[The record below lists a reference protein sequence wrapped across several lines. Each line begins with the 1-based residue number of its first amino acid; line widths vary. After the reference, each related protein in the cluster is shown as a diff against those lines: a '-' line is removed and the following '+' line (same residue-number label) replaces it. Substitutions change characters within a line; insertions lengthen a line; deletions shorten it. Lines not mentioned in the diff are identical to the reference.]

1 MIIASSSLGSRDPHE
16 SDHKRVE
23 YVFTQENIWIGKGLP
38 SSPEKSGDHDGTGGR
53 MKCPK
58 CGTENFIYVRF
69 CTKCGYDFF
78 SPAIEDIGV
87 ESVIET
93 DPLPKKKTAPL
104 PNPKPKRE
112 GYPFDR
118 VMMITITTFL
128 VAGGIGLIGGVIGY
142 IRNTKDRLK
151 GALIG
156 STISAIIIVVLL
168 ILDLTLGPLLGSI
181 NFSGINLSNIHL
193 PRINFPVI
201 KIPDINLSNLLPN
214 PSTTP
219 GIQVTPFPSPTA
231 MITAE
236 PTPTCSSWDLIT
248 PTMKGTSV
256 CVSGNAVTVYPI
268 TGNMGNTLTRIN
280 FSTAHNTFFLLSR
293 DDFFS
298 NTGNATRPLLKNG
311 DCIQVTAI
319 VKILDDGTHQ
329 TPYMQIKE
337 IFPCSK

>member
-1 MIIASSSLGSRDPHE
+1 
-16 SDHKRVE
+16 
-23 YVFTQENIWIGKGLP
+23 
-38 SSPEKSGDHDGTGGR
+38 
-53 MKCPK
+53 MKCPD
-58 CGTENFIYVRF
+58 CGTENFTYVRF

-78 SPAIEDIGV
+78 SPAIEDIGG

-104 PNPKPKRE
+104 PNTKPKGE
-112 GYPFDR
+112 NYPFNR

-151 GALIG
+151 GAMIG
-156 STISAIIIVVLL
+156 SIISAMIVVVLL
-168 ILDLTLGPLLGSI
+168 ILDLILGPVIRNI
-181 NFSGINLSNIHL
+181 NFSNINFSTINLPHIIL
-193 PRINFPVI
+193 PVI
-201 KIPDINLSNLLPN
+201 KLPDINLANLLPN

-219 GIQVTPFPSPTA
+219 AIQNTPLPSPTA
-231 MITAE
+231 MITTE
-236 PTPTCSSWDLIT
+236 PTPTCLRWDQIT
-248 PTMKGTSV
+248 LPMQGTSV
-256 CVSGNAVTVYPI
+256 CVNGTAITLYPI
-268 TGNMGNTLTRIN
+268 NGNMGNTVTRIN

-293 DDFFS
+293 DNFFS
-298 NTGNATRPLLKNG
+298 NTGNATQPELKIG

-319 VKILDDGTHQ
+319 IKIFDDGTHQ